1 MLSEEEYT
9 TFSNKVANIKNEG
22 KVRNLAEEYALE
34 LVDIG
39 KYEDEKFEEIVEL
52 LLENRKKY
60 SPQRIAGEGKKTNEE
75 ALEDSLKD
83 LLATIGSFQFFS
95 GRTKVDQN
103 IATSKLY
110 DQDFVESID
119 LPAKVKKIPD
129 PDDIVSDIFESEA
142 ADSIRAIASL
152 LKQKEKHDNMLAALR
167 KRLLEEVKLARAG
180 GLDILIKPADL
191 SAFYTS
197 SPKYSESERKKYYKM
212 FEETKGSIK
221 ELNDLVKD
229 LGAAVEAL
237 PENEEKSELLKLVK
251 QMLDAD
257 MEFIVDFKTADFALY
272 DVDVAKG
279 RALELML
286 MLAELIKDSAE
297 FTAGIDRG
305 YTREDG
311 SKASDAAVMEVT
323 RKVQRKISKQ
333 TERITLDPLSFIAFN
348 SQLEK
353 IRVKRALGGKDTK
366 AEITEYLSEQ
376 YDKISAMK
384 GVEKSQLFDAKE
396 KVLEL
401 IEEYDDFVDENYQ
414 DDANPLPIYF
424 LDVDVIRE
432 NFSDYSAE
440 VSMEGGQLQ
449 VKNKIDPNGPNDFLN
464 AFTDFIVTGSTGG
477 LGSRKAG
484 KGMNTTST
492 VSPTKTEGK
501 DGMDLVS
508 RRGGGFDRLTTHR
521 LDTTE
526 FRQLDDEVRVE
537 LTEQQK
543 KEKKQAKSVRAIVS
557 SMQPLIKEIFIDLP
571 RKSAQLPIEYPFKV
585 DMGKALSQ
593 MEGELPDEASL
604 RLDVILSEG
613 PQRVSKNI
621 TPILKFLE
629 TFKTAG
635 TKNVRELI
643 EEGEK
648 YVKAMGR
655 FFRYTKGTSQYKDIQ
670 KETAQLIRAATKG
683 QREAR
688 DLSFM
693 GIELKEVPGERPT
706 LYYLKELGR
715 QIRRRSSQFPRV
727 ENKKNPAIQAVE
739 LLEDMNILSEVRK
752 SEILEKLLNAHDE
765 LRILKGEEVFFAMLR
780 TDNLD
785 DILTIQKTLYEENLD
800 VSAGEITNIVK
811 SLDSHASISKEYGI
825 PTESV
830 YIIKSHFR

>member
-1 MLSEEEYT
+1 LLSEEEYT
-9 TFSNKVANIKNEG
+9 TFSNKVANIKNDD
-22 KVRNLAEEYALE
+22 KVRNLAEEYALD
-34 LVDIG
+34 LVDSG
-39 KYEDEKFEEIVEL
+39 KYADEKFEEIVEL
-52 LLENRKKY
+52 LLENRKEY
-60 SPQRIAGEGKKTNEE
+60 SPQRIAGKGKKSEKE
-75 ALEDSLKD
+75 GLEGALKD
-83 LLATIGSFQFFS
+83 LLATIGSFQFYS

-119 LPAKVKKIPD
+119 LPAKIKKIPD

-142 ADSIRAIASL
+142 ADSIRGIATL
-152 LKQKEKHDNMLAALR
+152 LKEEEKHDNMLAALR

-180 GLDILIKPADL
+180 GLDILIKPSDL

-212 FEETKGSIK
+212 FEETKASIT
-221 ELNDLVKD
+221 ELNEMVEELQ
-229 LGAAVEAL
+229 AAVEAL

-297 FTAGIDRG
+297 FTAAVDRG

-323 RKVQRKISKQ
+323 RKVQRKISKE

-353 IRVKRALGGKDTK
+353 IRVKGALGGKDTK
-366 AEITEYLSEQ
+366 AEIAEYLSEQ
-376 YDKISAMK
+376 YDKISAME

-424 LDVDVIRE
+424 LDVNVIRE
-432 NFSDYSAE
+432 NFGDYSAE
-440 VSMEGGQLQ
+440 VTMESGQLQ
-449 VKNKIDPNGPNDFLN
+449 VKNKINPNGPNDFLN

-477 LGSRKAG
+477 LGSRQAG

-492 VSPTKTEGK
+492 VSPAKTEGK
-501 DGMDLVS
+501 DGKDLVS
-508 RRGGGFDRLTTHR
+508 RRGKEGKSRKGPTFDRLTTHR

-526 FRQLDDEVRVE
+526 FRELDKSI
-537 LTEQQK
+537 QK
-543 KEKKQAKSVRAIVS
+543 VITG
-557 SMQPLIKEIFIDLP
+557 MQPLIKKIFIDLP

-655 FFRYTKGTSQYKDIQ
+655 FFRYTKGTSKYKDIQ

-693 GIELKEVPGERPT
+693 GIELKEVSGEKPT

-727 ENKKNPAIQAVE
+727 DNKKNPAMEAVE

>member
-9 TFSNKVANIKNEG
+9 TFSNKVANIKNER
-22 KVRNLAEEYALE
+22 KVRELAEEYALD
-34 LVDIG
+34 LVDEG
-39 KYEDEKFEEIVEL
+39 KYEDEKFEEMVEL

-60 SPQRIAGEGKKTNEE
+60 TSQRVAGEGKKSYKE

-83 LLATIGSFQFFS
+83 LLATIGSFQFYS

-110 DQDFVESID
+110 DQSFVESIE
-119 LPAKVKKIPD
+119 LPASVKKIPD
-129 PDDIVSDIFESEA
+129 SDDIVSDIFESEA
-142 ADSIRAIASL
+142 AATVRTVATL
-152 LKQKEKHDNMLAALR
+152 LKEEAKHDGMLAGLR
-167 KRLLEEVKLARAG
+167 KKLLEEVKLAGAS

-191 SAFYTS
+191 AAFYTS
-197 SPKYSESERKKYYKM
+197 SPKFSEGERKKYYKM
-212 FEETKGSIK
+212 FEETQESIK
-221 ELNDLVKD
+221 ELNTMVTELQVS
-229 LGAAVEAL
+229 VEAL
-237 PENEEKSELLKLVK
+237 PENEEKSKLLKLVE

-297 FTAGIDRG
+297 FTTGMDRG
-305 YTREDG
+305 YTRDDG
-311 SKASDAAVMEVT
+311 SKGSDAAVMEVT
-323 RKVQRKISKQ
+323 RKVQRRISKE
-333 TERITLDPLSFIAFN
+333 TEKITLDPLSFIAFN

-353 IRVKRALGGKDTK
+353 IRVKRALSGKNTK
-366 AEITEYLSEQ
+366 AEIAEYLSER
-376 YDKISAMK
+376 YDKISTME
-384 GVEKSQLFDAKE
+384 GVEKKQLFDAKE

-414 DDANPLPIYF
+414 NEANPLPIYF
-424 LDVDVIRE
+424 LDVDIIRE
-432 NFSDYSAE
+432 NFNDYSAE
-440 VSMEGGQLQ
+440 VVRNKDGGLE
-449 VKNKIDPNGPNDFLN
+449 VKNKINPNGPNDFLN
-464 AFTDFIVTGSTGG
+464 AFTDFVITGSTGG

-526 FRQLDDEVRVE
+526 FRQLDDEVRVKADE
-537 LTEQQK
+537 G
-543 KEKKQAKSVRAIVS
+543 KSVRAIIS

-585 DMGKALSQ
+585 NMGKALSQ
-593 MEGELPDEASL
+593 MEGALPDGASL

-613 PQRVSKNI
+613 PERVAKNI
-621 TPILKFLE
+621 TPILNFLE
-629 TFKTAG
+629 TFKSAG
-635 TKNVRELI
+635 TKNLRELI
-643 EEGEK
+643 KDGEK

-683 QREAR
+683 QPVAR
-688 DLSFM
+688 GVSFM
-693 GIELKEVPGERPT
+693 GIELKEVTGEKPT

-727 ENKKNPAIQAVE
+727 DNKTNPAIKVVD
-739 LLEDMNILSEVRK
+739 LLEDMNILTEVRK

-830 YIIKSHFR
+830 YIIKSNFR

>member
-9 TFSNKVANIKNEG
+9 TFSNKVANIKNDD
-22 KVRNLAEEYALE
+22 KVRNLAEEYALD
-34 LVDIG
+34 LVDSG
-39 KYEDEKFEEIVEL
+39 KYADEKFEEIVEL
-52 LLENRKKY
+52 LLENRKEY
-60 SPQRIAGEGKKTNEE
+60 SPQRIAGKGKKSEKE
-75 ALEDSLKD
+75 GLEGALKD
-83 LLATIGSFQFFS
+83 LLATIGSFQFYS

-119 LPAKVKKIPD
+119 LPAKIKKIPD

-142 ADSIRAIASL
+142 ADSIRGIATL
-152 LKQKEKHDNMLAALR
+152 LKEEEKHDNMLAALR

-180 GLDILIKPADL
+180 GLDILIKPSDL

-212 FEETKGSIK
+212 FEETKASIT
-221 ELNDLVKD
+221 ELNEMVEELQ
-229 LGAAVEAL
+229 AAVEAL

-297 FTAGIDRG
+297 FTAAVDRG

-323 RKVQRKISKQ
+323 RKVQRKISKE

-353 IRVKRALGGKDTK
+353 IRVKGALGGKDTK
-366 AEITEYLSEQ
+366 AEIAEYLSEQ

-424 LDVDVIRE
+424 LDVNVIRE
-432 NFSDYSAE
+432 NFGDYSAE
-440 VSMEGGQLQ
+440 VTMESGQLQ
-449 VKNKIDPNGPNDFLN
+449 VKNKINPNGPNDFLN

-477 LGSRKAG
+477 LGSRQAG

-492 VSPTKTEGK
+492 VSPAKTEGK
-501 DGMDLVS
+501 DGKDLVS
-508 RRGGGFDRLTTHR
+508 RRGKEGKSRKGPTFDRLTTHR

-526 FRQLDDEVRVE
+526 FRELDKSI
-537 LTEQQK
+537 QK
-543 KEKKQAKSVRAIVS
+543 VITG
-557 SMQPLIKEIFIDLP
+557 MQPLIKKIFIDLP

-655 FFRYTKGTSQYKDIQ
+655 FFRYTKGTSKYKDIQ

-688 DLSFM
+688 NLSFM
-693 GIELKEVPGERPT
+693 GIELKEVSGERPT

-727 ENKKNPAIQAVE
+727 NNKKNPAMEAVE

>member
-1 MLSEEEYT
+1 MFSDEEFT
-9 TFSNKVANIKNEG
+9 TFSNKVANIKDKE
-22 KVRNLAEEYALE
+22 KVRQLAEDYA
-34 LVDIG
+34 
-39 KYEDEKFEEIVEL
+39 YEFLQQGRFEEEQFEEMVEL
-52 LLENRKKY
+52 LLENREKY
-60 SPQRIAGEGKKTNEE
+60 SPQRIAGKGKKSEKE

-83 LLATIGSFQFFS
+83 LLATIGSFQFYS

-110 DQDFVESID
+110 DQSFVENIE
-119 LPAKVKKIPD
+119 LPSDVDAPD
-129 PDDIVSDIFESEA
+129 QDDIISDIFESDA
-142 ADSIRAIASL
+142 ADTIKTIATL
-152 LKQKEKHDNMLAALR
+152 LKEEEKHDGMLAGLR
-167 KRLLEEVKLARAG
+167 KKLLEEVKLAQAKG
-180 GLDILIKPADL
+180 ADILIKPADL

-221 ELNDLVKD
+221 ELNSLVKD
-229 LGAAVEAL
+229 LEAAVEAL
-237 PENEEKSELLKLVK
+237 PENKEKGELLKLVK

-257 MEFIVDFKTADFALY
+257 MEFIVDFETAEFAVY
-272 DVDVAKG
+272 DVDIAKG

-297 FTAGIDRG
+297 FTMGIDRG
-305 YTREDG
+305 FTADDG
-311 SKASDAAVMEVT
+311 SKASDVAVMEVT
-323 RKVQRKISKQ
+323 RDVQRKISRE
-333 TERITLDPLSFIAFN
+333 TERITLDPLGFIAFN
-348 SQLEK
+348 SQLQK
-353 IRVKRALGGKDTK
+353 IRVKKGLGGKDTK
-366 AEITEYLSEQ
+366 QEISEYLSEQ
-376 YDKISAMK
+376 FDKISRME
-384 GVEKSQLFDAKE
+384 GVIKNQLFEAKE

-401 IEEYDDFVDENYQ
+401 IEEYEDLAEEYYGSDDE
-414 DDANPLPIYF
+414 ANPLPIYF
-424 LDVDVIRE
+424 LDVDVIRD
-432 NFSDYSAE
+432 NFDNYSAE
-440 VSMEGGQLQ
+440 VTMDDGTLQ
-449 VKNKIDPNGPNDFLN
+449 VKNKGEIDPNGPNDFLN

-492 VSPTKTEGK
+492 VSPTETDFGEV
-501 DGMDLVS
+501 VS
-508 RRGGGFDRLTTHR
+508 RRGEGFDRLTTHR

-543 KEKKQAKSVRAIVS
+543 NEEKEAKSVRAIIS
-557 SMQPLIKEIFIDLP
+557 SMQPLIKKIFIDLP

-604 RLDVILSEG
+604 RLDVVLSEG
-613 PQRVSKNI
+613 PERVKKNI
-621 TPILKFLE
+621 KPILKFLK
-629 TFKTAG
+629 TFKSAG
-635 TKNVRELI
+635 TKNVKELI
-643 EEGEK
+643 RDGEK

-655 FFRYTKGTSQYKDIQ
+655 FFRYTRGTSQYKDIQ

-683 QREAR
+683 QPAAQG
-688 DLSFM
+688 LSFM
-693 GIELKEVPGERPT
+693 GIELKEVPGEKPT

-727 ENKKNPAIQAVE
+727 ENKKNPAIEAVE

>member
-9 TFSNKVANIKNEG
+9 TFSNKVANIKNED
-22 KVRNLAEEYALE
+22 KVRNLAEEYALD
-34 LVDIG
+34 LVDSG
-39 KYEDEKFEEIVEL
+39 KYADEKFEEIVEL
-52 LLENRKKY
+52 LLENRKEY
-60 SPQRIAGEGKKTNEE
+60 SPQRIAGKGKKSEKE
-75 ALEDSLKD
+75 GLEGALKD
-83 LLATIGSFQFFS
+83 LLATIGSFQFYS

-110 DQDFVESID
+110 DQDFVENID
-119 LPAKVKKIPD
+119 LPAKIKKIPD

-142 ADSIRAIASL
+142 ADSIRGIATL
-152 LKQKEKHDNMLAALR
+152 LKEEEKHDNMLAALR

-180 GLDILIKPADL
+180 GLDILIKPSDL

-212 FEETKGSIK
+212 FEETKASIT
-221 ELNDLVKD
+221 ELNEMVEELQ
-229 LGAAVEAL
+229 AAVEAL
-237 PENEEKSELLKLVK
+237 PENKEKSELLKLVK

-297 FTAGIDRG
+297 FTAAVDRG

-323 RKVQRKISKQ
+323 RKVQRKISKE

-353 IRVKRALGGKDTK
+353 IRVKGALGGKDTK
-366 AEITEYLSEQ
+366 AEIAEYLSEQ

-424 LDVDVIRE
+424 LDVNVIRE
-432 NFSDYSAE
+432 NFGDYSAE
-440 VSMEGGQLQ
+440 VTMESGQLQ
-449 VKNKIDPNGPNDFLN
+449 VKNKINPNGPNDFLN

-477 LGSRKAG
+477 LGSRQAG

-492 VSPTKTEGK
+492 VSPAKTEGK
-501 DGMDLVS
+501 DGKDLVS
-508 RRGGGFDRLTTHR
+508 RRGKEGKSRKGPTFDRLTTHR

-526 FRQLDDEVRVE
+526 FRELDKSI
-537 LTEQQK
+537 QK
-543 KEKKQAKSVRAIVS
+543 VITG
-557 SMQPLIKEIFIDLP
+557 MQPLIKKIFIDLP

-655 FFRYTKGTSQYKDIQ
+655 FFRYTKGTSKYKDIQ

-688 DLSFM
+688 NLSFM
-693 GIELKEVPGERPT
+693 GIELKEVSGERPT

-727 ENKKNPAIQAVE
+727 NNKKNPAMEAVE

>member
-9 TFSNKVANIKNEG
+9 TFSNKVANIKNDD
-22 KVRNLAEEYALE
+22 KVRNLAEEYALD
-34 LVDIG
+34 LVDSG
-39 KYEDEKFEEIVEL
+39 KYADEKFEEIVEL
-52 LLENRKKY
+52 LLENRKEY
-60 SPQRIAGEGKKTNEE
+60 SPQRIAGKGKKSEKE
-75 ALEDSLKD
+75 GLEGALKD
-83 LLATIGSFQFFS
+83 LLATIGSFQFYS

-110 DQDFVESID
+110 DQDFVENID
-119 LPAKVKKIPD
+119 LPAKIKKIPD

-142 ADSIRAIASL
+142 ADSIRGIATL
-152 LKQKEKHDNMLAALR
+152 LKEEEKHDNMLAALR

-180 GLDILIKPADL
+180 GLDILIKPSDL

-212 FEETKGSIK
+212 FEETKASIT
-221 ELNDLVKD
+221 ELNEMVEELQ
-229 LGAAVEAL
+229 AAVEAL

-297 FTAGIDRG
+297 FTAAVDRG

-323 RKVQRKISKQ
+323 RKVQRKISKE

-353 IRVKRALGGKDTK
+353 IRVKGALGGKDTK
-366 AEITEYLSEQ
+366 AEIAEYLSEQ

-424 LDVDVIRE
+424 LDVNVIRE
-432 NFSDYSAE
+432 NFGDYSAE
-440 VSMEGGQLQ
+440 VTMESGQLQ
-449 VKNKIDPNGPNDFLN
+449 VKNKINPNGPNDFLN

-477 LGSRKAG
+477 LGSRQAG

-492 VSPTKTEGK
+492 VSPAKTEGK
-501 DGMDLVS
+501 DGKDLVS
-508 RRGGGFDRLTTHR
+508 RRGKEGKSRKGPTFDRLTTHR

-526 FRQLDDEVRVE
+526 FRELDKSI
-537 LTEQQK
+537 QK
-543 KEKKQAKSVRAIVS
+543 VITG
-557 SMQPLIKEIFIDLP
+557 MQPLIKKIFIDLP

-655 FFRYTKGTSQYKDIQ
+655 FFRYTKGTSKYKDIQ

-688 DLSFM
+688 NLSFM
-693 GIELKEVPGERPT
+693 GIELKEVSGERPT

-727 ENKKNPAIQAVE
+727 NNKKNPAMEAVE

>member
-1 MLSEEEYT
+1 MFSDEEFT
-9 TFSNKVANIKNEG
+9 TFSNKVANIKDKE
-22 KVRNLAEEYALE
+22 KVRELAEDYAYE
-34 LVDIG
+34 LMVQG
-39 KYEDEKFEEIVEL
+39 RFEEEQFEEMVEL

-60 SPQRIAGEGKKTNEE
+60 SPQRIAGKGKKSEKKG
-75 ALEDSLKD
+75 LEDSLKD
-83 LLATIGSFQFFS
+83 LLATIGSFQFYS

-110 DQDFVESID
+110 DQSFVENIELPSDID
-119 LPAKVKKIPD
+119 APD
-129 PDDIVSDIFESEA
+129 QDDIISDIFESDA
-142 ADSIRAIASL
+142 ADSIKAIASL
-152 LKQKEKHDNMLAALR
+152 LKEKEKHDGMLAGLR
-167 KRLLEEVKLARAG
+167 KKLLEEVKLAQAKG
-180 GLDILIKPADL
+180 ADILIKPADL

-221 ELNDLVKD
+221 ELNDLVKE
-229 LGAAVEAL
+229 LKAAVEAL
-237 PENEEKSELLKLVK
+237 PENKEKGELLKLVK

-257 MEFIVDFKTADFALY
+257 MEFIVDFETAEFAVY
-272 DVDVAKG
+272 DVDIAKG

-286 MLAELIKDSAE
+286 MLAELIKDSTE
-297 FTAGIDRG
+297 FTMGIDRG
-305 YTREDG
+305 FTADDG
-311 SKASDAAVMEVT
+311 SKASDVAVMEVT
-323 RKVQRKISKQ
+323 RDVQRKISKE

-348 SQLEK
+348 SQLQK
-353 IRVKRALGGKDTK
+353 IRVKRELGGKDTK
-366 AEITEYLSEQ
+366 QEISEYLSEQ
-376 YDKISAMK
+376 FDKISRME
-384 GVEKSQLFDAKE
+384 GVIKNQLFEAKE

-401 IEEYDDFVDENYQ
+401 IEEYEDFAEEYYGSDDDE
-414 DDANPLPIYF
+414 ANPLPIYF
-424 LDVDVIRE
+424 LDVDVIRDNFE
-432 NFSDYSAE
+432 NYSAE
-440 VSMEGGQLQ
+440 VIMDNGELK
-449 VKNKIDPNGPNDFLN
+449 VKNKGEIDPNGPNDFLN

-477 LGSRKAG
+477 LGSRRAG

-492 VSPTKTEGK
+492 VSPTTMEGK

-508 RRGGGFDRLTTHR
+508 RRSKGGFDRLTTHR

-526 FRQLDDEVRVE
+526 FRQLDDEVRI
-537 LTEQQK
+537 K
-543 KEKKQAKSVRAIVS
+543 ADDAKSVRAIVS
-557 SMQPLIKEIFIDLP
+557 SMQPLIKKIFIDLP

-604 RLDVILSEG
+604 RLDVVLSEG
-613 PQRVSKNI
+613 PERVKKNI
-621 TPILKFLE
+621 KPILKFLE
-629 TFKTAG
+629 TFKSAG
-635 TKNVRELI
+635 TKNVKELI
-643 EEGEK
+643 RDGEK

-655 FFRYTKGTSQYKDIQ
+655 FFRYTRGTSQYKDIQ

-683 QREAR
+683 QPAAQG
-688 DLSFM
+688 LSFM
-693 GIELKEVPGERPT
+693 GIELKEVPGEKPT

-727 ENKKNPAIQAVE
+727 NNKKNPAIKAVE

-752 SEILEKLLNAHDE
+752 SEIHEKLLNAHDE

>member
-9 TFSNKVANIKNEG
+9 TFSNKVANIKNED
-22 KVRNLAEEYALE
+22 KVRNLAEEYALD
-34 LVDIG
+34 LVDSG
-39 KYEDEKFEEIVEL
+39 KYADEKFEEIVEL
-52 LLENRKKY
+52 LLENRKEY
-60 SPQRIAGEGKKTNEE
+60 SPQRIAGKGKKSEKE
-75 ALEDSLKD
+75 GLEGALKD
-83 LLATIGSFQFFS
+83 LLATIGSFQFYS

-110 DQDFVESID
+110 DQDFVENID
-119 LPAKVKKIPD
+119 LPAKIKKIPD

-142 ADSIRAIASL
+142 ADSIRGIATL
-152 LKQKEKHDNMLAALR
+152 LKEEEKHDNMLAALR

-180 GLDILIKPADL
+180 GLDILIKPSDL

-212 FEETKGSIK
+212 FEETKASIT
-221 ELNDLVKD
+221 ELNEMVEELQ
-229 LGAAVEAL
+229 AAVEAL

-297 FTAGIDRG
+297 FTAAVDRG

-323 RKVQRKISKQ
+323 RKVQRKISKE

-353 IRVKRALGGKDTK
+353 IRVKGALGGKDTK
-366 AEITEYLSEQ
+366 AEIAEYLSEQ

-424 LDVDVIRE
+424 LDVNVIRE
-432 NFSDYSAE
+432 NFGDYSAE
-440 VSMEGGQLQ
+440 VTMESGQLQ
-449 VKNKIDPNGPNDFLN
+449 VKNKINPNGPNDFLN

-477 LGSRKAG
+477 LGSRQAG

-492 VSPTKTEGK
+492 VSPAKTEGK
-501 DGMDLVS
+501 DGKDLVS
-508 RRGGGFDRLTTHR
+508 RRGKEGKSRKGPTFDRLTTHR

-526 FRQLDDEVRVE
+526 FRELDKSI
-537 LTEQQK
+537 QK
-543 KEKKQAKSVRAIVS
+543 VITG
-557 SMQPLIKEIFIDLP
+557 MQPLIKKIFIDLP

-613 PQRVSKNI
+613 PQRVNKNI

-655 FFRYTKGTSQYKDIQ
+655 FFRYTKGTSKYKDIQ

-688 DLSFM
+688 NLSFM
-693 GIELKEVPGERPT
+693 GIELKEVSGERPT

-727 ENKKNPAIQAVE
+727 NNKKNPAMEAVE

>member
-9 TFSNKVANIKNEG
+9 TFSNKVANIKNDD
-22 KVRNLAEEYALE
+22 KVRNLAEEYALD
-34 LVDIG
+34 LVDSG
-39 KYEDEKFEEIVEL
+39 KYADEKFEEIVEL
-52 LLENRKKY
+52 LLENRKEY
-60 SPQRIAGEGKKTNEE
+60 SPQRIAGKGKKSEKE
-75 ALEDSLKD
+75 GLEGALKD
-83 LLATIGSFQFFS
+83 LLATIGSFQFYS

-119 LPAKVKKIPD
+119 LPAKIKKIPD

-142 ADSIRAIASL
+142 ADSIRGIATL
-152 LKQKEKHDNMLAALR
+152 LKEEEKHDNMLAALR

-180 GLDILIKPADL
+180 GLDILIKPSDL

-212 FEETKGSIK
+212 FEETKASIT
-221 ELNDLVKD
+221 ELNEMVEELQ
-229 LGAAVEAL
+229 AAVEAL

-297 FTAGIDRG
+297 FTAAVDRG

-323 RKVQRKISKQ
+323 RKVQRKISKE

-353 IRVKRALGGKDTK
+353 IRVKGALGGKDTK
-366 AEITEYLSEQ
+366 AEIAEYLSEQ
-376 YDKISAMK
+376 YDKISAME

-424 LDVDVIRE
+424 LDVNVIRE
-432 NFSDYSAE
+432 NFGDYSAE
-440 VSMEGGQLQ
+440 VTMESGQLQ
-449 VKNKIDPNGPNDFLN
+449 VKNKINPNGPNDFLN

-477 LGSRKAG
+477 LGSRQAG

-492 VSPTKTEGK
+492 VSPAKTEGK
-501 DGMDLVS
+501 DGKDLVS
-508 RRGGGFDRLTTHR
+508 RRGKEGKSRKGPTFDRLTTHR

-526 FRQLDDEVRVE
+526 FRELDKSI
-537 LTEQQK
+537 QK
-543 KEKKQAKSVRAIVS
+543 VITG
-557 SMQPLIKEIFIDLP
+557 MQPLIKKIFIDLP

-655 FFRYTKGTSQYKDIQ
+655 FFRYTKGTSKYKDIQ

-693 GIELKEVPGERPT
+693 GIELKEVSGEKPT

-727 ENKKNPAIQAVE
+727 DNKKNPAMEAVE

>member
-1 MLSEEEYT
+1 LLSEEEYT
-9 TFSNKVANIKNEG
+9 TFSNKVANIKNDD
-22 KVRNLAEEYALE
+22 KVRNLAEEYALD
-34 LVDIG
+34 LVDSG
-39 KYEDEKFEEIVEL
+39 KYADEKFEEIVEL
-52 LLENRKKY
+52 LLENRKEY
-60 SPQRIAGEGKKTNEE
+60 SPQRIAGKGKKSEKE
-75 ALEDSLKD
+75 GLEGALKD
-83 LLATIGSFQFFS
+83 LLATIGSFQFYS

-119 LPAKVKKIPD
+119 LPAKIKKIPD

-142 ADSIRAIASL
+142 ADSIRGIATL
-152 LKQKEKHDNMLAALR
+152 LKEEEKHDNMLAALR

-180 GLDILIKPADL
+180 GLDILIKPSDL

-212 FEETKGSIK
+212 FEETKASIT
-221 ELNDLVKD
+221 ELNEMVEELQ
-229 LGAAVEAL
+229 AAVEAL

-297 FTAGIDRG
+297 FTAAVDRG

-323 RKVQRKISKQ
+323 RKVQRKISKE

-353 IRVKRALGGKDTK
+353 IRVKGALGGKDTK
-366 AEITEYLSEQ
+366 AEIAEYLSEQ

-424 LDVDVIRE
+424 LDVNVIRE
-432 NFSDYSAE
+432 NFGDYSAE
-440 VSMEGGQLQ
+440 VTMESGQLQ
-449 VKNKIDPNGPNDFLN
+449 VKNKINPNGPNDFLN

-477 LGSRKAG
+477 LGSRQAG

-492 VSPTKTEGK
+492 VSPAKTEGK
-501 DGMDLVS
+501 DGKDLVS
-508 RRGGGFDRLTTHR
+508 RRGKEGKSRKGPTFDRLTTHR

-526 FRQLDDEVRVE
+526 FRELDKSI
-537 LTEQQK
+537 QK
-543 KEKKQAKSVRAIVS
+543 VITG
-557 SMQPLIKEIFIDLP
+557 MQPLIKKIFIDLP

-655 FFRYTKGTSQYKDIQ
+655 FFRYTKGTSKYKDIQ

-688 DLSFM
+688 NLSFM
-693 GIELKEVPGERPT
+693 GIELKEVSGERPT

-727 ENKKNPAIQAVE
+727 NNKKNPAMEAVE

>member
-9 TFSNKVANIKNEG
+9 TFSNKVANIKNED
-22 KVRNLAEEYALE
+22 KVRNLAEEYALD
-34 LVDIG
+34 LVDSG
-39 KYEDEKFEEIVEL
+39 KYADEKFEEIVEL
-52 LLENRKKY
+52 LLENRKEY
-60 SPQRIAGEGKKTNEE
+60 SPQRIAGKGKKSEKE
-75 ALEDSLKD
+75 GLEGALKD
-83 LLATIGSFQFFS
+83 LLATIGSFQFYS

-110 DQDFVESID
+110 DQDFVENID
-119 LPAKVKKIPD
+119 LPAKIKKIPD

-142 ADSIRAIASL
+142 ADSIRGIATL
-152 LKQKEKHDNMLAALR
+152 LKEEEKHDNMLAALR

-180 GLDILIKPADL
+180 GLDILIKPSDL

-212 FEETKGSIK
+212 FEETKASIT
-221 ELNDLVKD
+221 ELNEMVEELQ
-229 LGAAVEAL
+229 AAVEAL
-237 PENEEKSELLKLVK
+237 PENKEKSELLKLVK

-297 FTAGIDRG
+297 FTAAVDRG

-323 RKVQRKISKQ
+323 RKVQRKISKE

-353 IRVKRALGGKDTK
+353 IRVKGALGGKDTK
-366 AEITEYLSEQ
+366 AEIAEYLSEQ

-424 LDVDVIRE
+424 LDVNVIRE
-432 NFSDYSAE
+432 NFGDYSAE
-440 VSMEGGQLQ
+440 VTMESGQLQ
-449 VKNKIDPNGPNDFLN
+449 VKNKINPNGPNDFLN

-477 LGSRKAG
+477 LGSRQAG

-492 VSPTKTEGK
+492 VSPAKTEGK
-501 DGMDLVS
+501 DGKDLVS
-508 RRGGGFDRLTTHR
+508 RRGKEGKSRKGPTFDRLTTHR

-526 FRQLDDEVRVE
+526 FRELDKSI
-537 LTEQQK
+537 QK
-543 KEKKQAKSVRAIVS
+543 VITG
-557 SMQPLIKEIFIDLP
+557 MQPLIKKIFIDLP

-613 PQRVSKNI
+613 PQRVNKNI

-655 FFRYTKGTSQYKDIQ
+655 FFRYTKGTSKYKDIQ

-688 DLSFM
+688 NLSFM
-693 GIELKEVPGERPT
+693 GIELKEVSGERPT

-727 ENKKNPAIQAVE
+727 NNKKNPAMEAVE